1 MLREQ
6 CQIGMTVSFGRENGQ
21 ATTGIVEKL
30 NPKSAKIRS
39 NESRGRA
46 TAGTIWRV
54 PYSLLSPAGTTVV
67 PQPAVVPQITY
78 SPFQDY
84 VEQCVLEGI
93 NACYNALSP
102 ENLTCDGE
110 APLHRVNARRSKLQ
124 RQLRGLFQAFGRE
137 VDEMEAFNWS
147 QQKEAQKR
155 DLGPVPNYKLLP

>member
-1 MLREQ
+1 MLREH
-6 CQIGMTVSFGRENGQ
+6 CQIGMTVSFGRKNGQ
-21 ATTGIVEKL
+21 AITGIVEKL

-39 NESRGRA
+39 NESRPLFPPRGRA

-110 APLHRVNARRSKLQ
+110 APLHMVNARRSKLQ

-147 QQKEAQKR
+147 QQKVAHQSKQK
-155 DLGPVPNYKLLP
+155 V